1 MLRTLV
7 VVLVFANL
15 LFFGFTRGWFDG
27 MFGLSSIGDREPERV
42 ANQVRPDSV
51 VLIPMRS
58 APVSA
63 SASSVAGVPGTG
75 GCMEA
80 GPIAAADAAAA
91 EGILRIVLGPGG
103 WVDDRSETVLGGTPV
118 VTHIYRVTSTDAATA
133 ARLMALKLDAAGR
146 SFSACA
152 RAGETTR

>member
-1 MLRTLV
+1 
-7 VVLVFANL
+7 
-15 LFFGFTRGWFDG
+15 
-27 MFGLSSIGDREPERV
+27 MFGLSSLGDREPERV

-63 SASSVAGVPGTG
+63 SASSVAGAPGTG

-103 WVDDRSETVLGGTPV
+103 WIDDRARPCWAAPPSS
-118 VTHIYRVTSTDAATA
+118 RTST
-133 ARLMALKLDAAGR
+133 
-146 SFSACA
+146 
-152 RAGETTR
+152 E